1 MPKDKQPKTRCAESM
16 SSAGILRAAKM
27 TELTKEYTDNIV
39 FRYADSVRGKT
50 GRVDSLPS

>member
-1 MPKDKQPKTRCAESM
+1 M

-39 FRYADSVRGKT
+39 FRYADSVRKENGK
-50 GRVDSLPS
+50 G